1 MIAYIL
7 QLKIIVMP
15 LITMIIMI
23 SGALPCGPG
32 PGLMPARNK
41 AGKKWFSTE
50 RDSGYCGV
58 GVEVANTA
66 ECVEGSSQEDLGL
79 LESSGPTPLLFW
91 PQTQGN
97 FGKRVKLY

>member
-23 SGALPCGPG
+23 SGALLGGPG
-32 PGLMPARNK
+32 PWPMPARNK

-50 RDSGYCGV
+50 RDAGYCDL
-58 GVEVANTA
+58 GVEVAKMGMY
-66 ECVEGSSQEDLGL
+66 VDGSSQEDLGL
-79 LESSGPTPLLFW
+79 LESSGPTSLMFW
-91 PQTQGN
+91 PQTQEN
-97 FGKRVKLY
+97 FGKIVKFC